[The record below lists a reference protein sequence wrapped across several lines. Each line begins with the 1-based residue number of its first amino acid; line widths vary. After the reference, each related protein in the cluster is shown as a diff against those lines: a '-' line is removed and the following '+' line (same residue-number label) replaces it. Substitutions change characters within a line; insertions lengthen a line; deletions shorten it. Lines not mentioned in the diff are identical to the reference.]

1 MAFSAAD
8 QTAVEQAIQ
17 DLATGHRLV
26 RITLKGNTNDQ
37 SNGHP
42 IIHSAVYPIGHI
54 CEPFFFIYSRLGSG
68 YPEIRCHLYQFEQPP
83 YLLVHNHPNCSFYV
97 VICMGLPTFR
107 IY

>member
-54 CEPFFFIYSRLGSG
+54 CEPFFLFFRVEYQ
-68 YPEIRCHLYQFEQPP
+68 LYIEG
-83 YLLVHNHPNCSFYV
+83 
-97 VICMGLPTFR
+97 ILPANNSQLENGDS
-107 IY
+107 